1 MIVSA
6 HQPSY
11 NPWLGYFHKILLSD
25 VFVVM
30 DDVQFE
36 KNSFINRNRIN
47 HTPSG
52 LMLTIPCSI
61 KNYKFKKISEIE
73 ISSNH
78 WIKKHLKSIYQAYN
92 KAPQF
97 NKIYPIIQ
105 ESICL
110 DTVIFSDF
118 PKTLLHNIISYL
130 NIRTKIIYASELNI
144 NSKKQEY
151 IIDLT
156 RKLNGDKF
164 LFGKHGKDYVD
175 IKLFNENKIS
185 ALFQDYIHPRYNQ
198 FQDKDIF
205 ISNLGIIDLLMNY
218 RADEVVQIILSNNI
232 KKN

>member
-1 MIVSA
+1 M
-6 HQPSY
+6 
-11 NPWLGYFHKILLSD
+11 
-25 VFVVM
+25 
-30 DDVQFE
+30 
-36 KNSFINRNRIN
+36 
-47 HTPSG
+47 
-52 LMLTIPCSI
+52 
-61 KNYKFKKISEIE
+61 
-73 ISSNH
+73 
-78 WIKKHLKSIYQAYN
+78 
-92 KAPQF
+92 
-97 NKIYPIIQ
+97 
-105 ESICL
+105 
-110 DTVIFSDF
+110 
-118 PKTLLHNIISYL
+118 HNIISYL